1 MSLSCSNRQEKRHT
15 PIRESPSVSSPDT
28 FTITS
33 ICEKHRS
40 PESESNS
47 SAETSTCVNKLMK
60 SQDHD
65 PVYDVTSHVAAKFR
79 PVLGVNVEDP
89 NYQMLGKTESEQVNN
104 SSSVMV

>member
-1 MSLSCSNRQEKRHT
+1 MSLSCSNRQGKHHT
-15 PIRESPSVSSPDT
+15 PIRESPSVSSPDAL
-28 FTITS
+28 TS
-33 ICEKHRS
+33 TCEKHRS
-40 PESESNS
+40 AESESNS
-47 SAETSTCVNKLMK
+47 SAETSTCVDKLMK

-89 NYQMLGKTESEQVNN
+89 NYQMLGKTESEPVNN